1 MSARIAPEPVSIAI
15 APHVD
20 YQPRTERSTRPIE
33 PSEAAN
39 ADKRQNPGTGNQQR
53 NAIERPRAPDRPP
66 GTDPSV
72 PPQSLLDASLIA
84 SEFKASAVLV
94 EVSERSEAAEQNV
107 SIVPDE
113 ENETTPVSTEVSIKL
128 EAKKDEPSDYE
139 KQAERIDSARDED
152 E

>member
-33 PSEAAN
+33 PSEAAS

-94 EVSERSEAAEQNV
+94 EVSEAAEAVEQDV
-107 SIVPDE
+107 SAVQVE
-113 ENETTPVSTEVSIKL
+113 EPENSPVSTEPDISLDAEVEETST
-128 EAKKDEPSDYE
+128 YE
-139 KQAERIDSARDED
+139 EQAERIDSDNEKDE
-152 E
+152 